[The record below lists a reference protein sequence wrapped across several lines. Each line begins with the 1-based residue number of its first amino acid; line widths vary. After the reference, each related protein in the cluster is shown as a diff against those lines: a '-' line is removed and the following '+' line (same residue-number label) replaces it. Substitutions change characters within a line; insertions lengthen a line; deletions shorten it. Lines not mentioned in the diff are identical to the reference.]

1 MLAMEIAQQTGQ
13 GRRQPLVRSSSGN
26 CRFIKDPQPMQMDQN
41 RLSLLALHFIPG
53 IGDYLIRQLISYC
66 GSAERVFKLPKG
78 KLQKIPGVGLVTA
91 EAITQGKPFSHAEKE
106 IRLAEKEKVDL
117 LFFTDANYP
126 SRLRQV
132 NDAPTLLYAKGKM
145 DLENLK
151 TVAIVG
157 TRKATAYGKECVEN
171 LVRDLMPHD
180 ALIVSGLAY
189 GIDIHAHKVAVKS
202 NLPTVGVMGSGMD
215 VIYPSSHREVATKMM
230 EHGGLLTEHP
240 FGTQPD
246 AHNFPARNRIVAALS
261 DAVII
266 VEAAEKGGALITA
279 DIANSYNKD
288 VFAMP
293 GNIKQSHSAGC
304 NNLIKSNRAH
314 LLTSVRDLEY
324 IMNWDAGSK
333 PAKKETP
340 SLDGFSPDEQLILQ
354 TLLDNNK
361 QLMIDEI
368 SWKTNLP
375 IGKLASLLLTLE
387 FKGMIASLP
396 GKIYKLT
403 KW

>member
-1 MLAMEIAQQTGQ
+1 
-13 GRRQPLVRSSSGN
+13 
-26 CRFIKDPQPMQMDQN
+26 MDQN

-53 IGDYLIRQLISYC
+53 LGDYLIRQLVSYC
-66 GSAERVFKLPKG
+66 GSAERVFKIPKG
-78 KLQKIPGVGLVTA
+78 KLLRIPGVGAVTA
-91 EAITQGKPFSHAEKE
+91 DAITQGKPFALAEKE
-106 IRLAEKEKVDL
+106 LQHAEKEKVNL
-117 LFFTDANYP
+117 LFFTDENYP

-132 NDAPTLLYAKGKM
+132 NDAPTMLYAKGNVQ
-145 DLENLK
+145 LENPK

-157 TRKATAYGKECVEN
+157 TRQSTSYGRECVEN
-171 LVRDLMPHD
+171 LVKDLVPHQ

-189 GIDIHAHKVAVKS
+189 GIDIHAHKQALHY

-215 VIYPSSHREVATKMM
+215 VIYPASHRDVAAKMM
-230 EHGGLLTEHP
+230 TNGGLLTEHP

-266 VEAAEKGGALITA
+266 VEAAAKGGALITA

-293 GNIKQSHSAGC
+293 GNVKQSHSAGC

-324 IMNWDAGSK
+324 IMNWDAK
-333 PAKKETP
+333 ARPVRKEP
-340 SLDGFSPDEQLILQ
+340 LSLEGFSPEEQRIIQ
-354 TLLDNNK
+354 ALLDNQK

-368 SWKTNLP
+368 SWRTNLP
-375 IGKLASLLLTLE
+375 ISQIASLLLTLE
-387 FKGMIASLP
+387 FKGIISSLP

-403 KW
+403 RW

>member
-1 MLAMEIAQQTGQ
+1 ME
-13 GRRQPLVRSSSGN
+13 
-26 CRFIKDPQPMQMDQN
+26 QN

-53 IGDYLIRQLISYC
+53 IGDFLIRQLVSYC
-66 GSAERVFKLPKG
+66 GSAEKVFKMPKG
-78 KLQKIPGVGLVTA
+78 KLMKIPGVGTITA
-91 EAITQGKPFSHAEKE
+91 DAIQGGKPFALAERE
-106 IRLAEKEKVDL
+106 IRKAEKEKVTL
-117 LFFTDANYP
+117 LFFTDKNFP

-132 NDAPTLLYAKGKM
+132 NDSPTLLYAKGNM
-145 DLENLK
+145 DLENPK
-151 TVAIVG
+151 TVAVVG
-157 TRKATAYGKECVEN
+157 TRQSTAYGRECVEN
-171 LVRDLMPHD
+171 LVRDLVPHQ
-180 ALIVSGLAY
+180 ALIISGLAY
-189 GIDIHAHKVAVKS
+189 GIDIHAHKQAVK
-202 NLPTVGVMGSGMD
+202 NKLPTIGVMGSGMD
-215 VIYPSSHREVATKMM
+215 VIYPYAHREVAAKMM

-288 VFAMP
+288 VFAYP
-293 GNIKQSHSAGC
+293 GNVKQSHSAGC

-314 LLTSVRDLEY
+314 LITSVRDLQY
-324 IMNWDAGSK
+324 IMNWDIGVS
-333 PAKKETP
+333 PAK
-340 SLDGFSPDEQLILQ
+340 PDPVILEGYDPNEQLIIK

-361 QLMIDEI
+361 QLPIDEI

-375 IGKLASLLLTLE
+375 IGPLASFLLTLE
-387 FKGMIASLP
+387 FKGILASLP
-396 GKIYKLT
+396 GKVYKLT

>member
-1 MLAMEIAQQTGQ
+1 
-13 GRRQPLVRSSSGN
+13 
-26 CRFIKDPQPMQMDQN
+26 MDQN

-53 IGDYLIRQLISYC
+53 LGDYLIRQLVSYC
-66 GSAERVFKLPKG
+66 GSAEKVFKIPKG
-78 KLQKIPGVGLVTA
+78 KLLKIPGVGSVTA
-91 EAITQGKPFSHAEKE
+91 EAIAKGKPFAMAEKE
-106 IRLAEKEKVDL
+106 VHRAQQEKVKL
-117 LFFTDANYP
+117 LFFTDEDYP

-132 NDAPTLLYAKGKM
+132 NDAPTLLYAKGNLE
-145 DLENLK
+145 LENPK

-157 TRKATAYGKECVEN
+157 TRQSTAYGRECVDN
-171 LVRDLMPHD
+171 IVRDLVPHQ

-189 GIDIHAHKVAVKS
+189 GIDIHAHKQALHH

-215 VIYPSSHREVATKMM
+215 VIYPASHRDIAGKMM
-230 EHGGLLTEHP
+230 VNGGLLTEHS

-266 VEAAEKGGALITA
+266 IEAAEKGGALITA

-293 GNIKQSHSAGC
+293 GNLRQSHSAGC

-324 IMNWDAGSK
+324 IMNWDARSR
-333 PAKKETP
+333 PVKKEP
-340 SLDGFSPDEQLILQ
+340 LSLEGFSGEEQRVIQ
-354 TLLDNNK
+354 ALLDNQK

-368 SWKTNLP
+368 SWKTNIP
-375 IGKLASLLLTLE
+375 VSQIASLLLNLE
-387 FKGMIASLP
+387 FKGVVSTLP
-396 GKIYKLT
+396 GKIYRLVK
-403 KW
+403 